1 MNVIYFSRVAV
12 IRGCVVSALGN
23 GLKGVRVGVSSDHKL
38 GFTITRDTGW

>member
-1 MNVIYFSRVAV
+1 MMLFFVSRVAV
-12 IRGCVVSALGN
+12 IRGCVVTPLGN